1 MTRIALENE
10 IFLIS
15 LHPQGPVRDSI
26 SDGMMDPTAHGAARR
41 N

>member
-26 SDGMMDPTAHGAARR
+26 SDGVVVLDSASAARR